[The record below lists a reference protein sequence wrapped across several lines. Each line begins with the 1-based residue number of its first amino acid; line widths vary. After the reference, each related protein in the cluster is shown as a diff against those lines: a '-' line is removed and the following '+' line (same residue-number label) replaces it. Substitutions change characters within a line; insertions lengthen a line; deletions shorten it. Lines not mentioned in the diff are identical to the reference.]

1 MPDTLFEVKDS
12 IALITLNRA
21 EKLNSVTLNQLEEL
35 VIKLNGFEQ
44 DDSVRAVLITA
55 TGRGFC
61 TGADL
66 SGGGGRHDVT
76 TPMGMKLSAHVY
88 GRICFTLATME
99 KPVIAAVNGIAAGSG
114 CNLALSCDII
124 YAARSARFIQIFVK
138 RGMCPDCGGT
148 YFVPRL
154 IGLAKAKELFF
165 SGDSV
170 DAQTALDLGMIN
182 KVVDDEQLMDEALA
196 YARKLA
202 QMPTRSIGM
211 IKRLLNRSF
220 DSDLLTQ
227 IDFEAAYQG
236 LATSTEDMR
245 EGWASFFE
253 KREPHFQGK

>member
-35 VIKLNGFEQ
+35 IIKLNGFEQ

-76 TPMGMKLSAHVY
+76 TPMGMKLSAHIY

-165 SGDSV
+165 SGDAV

-182 KVVDDEQLMDEALA
+182 KVVDDDQLMNEALA
-196 YARKLA
+196 YAGKLA

-236 LATSTEDMR
+236 LATSTSDMR
-245 EGWASFFE
+245 EGWTSFFE
-253 KREPHFQGK
+253 KREPRFQGK

>member
-21 EKLNSVTLNQLEEL
+21 EKLNSVTLSQLEEL
-35 VIKLNGFEQ
+35 VIRLNGFEQ
-44 DDSVRAVLITA
+44 DDSVRAVVITA

-76 TPMGMKLSAHVY
+76 TPMGMKLSAHIY

-170 DAQTALDLGMIN
+170 DAATALELGMIN
-182 KVVDDEQLMDEALA
+182 KVVDDDQLMNEAFA
-196 YARKLA
+196 YAGKLA

-253 KREPHFQGK
+253 KREPRFQGK

>member
-1 MPDTLFEVKDS
+1 MPDTLFEIKDS
-12 IALITLNRA
+12 IAIVTLNRT

-35 VIKLNGFEQ
+35 IVTLNGYEQ
-44 DDSVRAVLITA
+44 DDTVRAVVITA
-55 TGRGFC
+55 KGRGFC

-76 TPMGMKLSAHVY
+76 TPMGMKLSAHIY

-170 DAQTALDLGMIN
+170 DAATALALGMIN
-182 KVVDDEQLMDEALA
+182 KVVDDDQLMNEALA
-196 YARKLA
+196 YAGKLA

-227 IDFEAAYQG
+227 LDFEAAYQG
-236 LATSTEDMR
+236 LATSTADMS

-253 KREPHFQGK
+253 KREPRFQGK

>member
-148 YFVPRL
+148 FFVPRL

-170 DAQTALDLGMIN
+170 DAQTALELGMIN
-182 KVVDDEQLMDEALA
+182 RVVDDDQLMNEALA
-196 YARKLA
+196 YAGKLA

-227 IDFEAAYQG
+227 LDFEAAYQG
-236 LATSTEDMR
+236 LATSTSDMS

-253 KREPHFQGK
+253 KREPRFQGK

>member
-12 IALITLNRA
+12 IAIITLNRA

-35 VIKLNGFEQ
+35 IIKLNGYEQ

-76 TPMGMKLSAHVY
+76 TPMGMKLSAHIY

-124 YAARSARFIQIFVK
+124 YAAKSARFIQIFVK

-182 KVVDDEQLMDEALA
+182 KVVDDDQLMNEALA
-196 YARKLA
+196 YAGKLA

-253 KREPHFQGK
+253 KREPRFQGK

>member
-1 MPDTLFEVKDS
+1 MPDTLFEMKDS
-12 IALITLNRA
+12 IALVTLNRA

-35 VIKLNGFEQ
+35 IIKLNSFEQ

-76 TPMGMKLSAHVY
+76 APMGMKLSAHIY

-170 DAQTALDLGMIN
+170 DAQTALELGMIN
-182 KVVDDEQLMDEALA
+182 KVVDDDQLMNEALA
-196 YARKLA
+196 YAEKLA

-227 IDFEAAYQG
+227 LDFEAAYQG
-236 LATSTEDMR
+236 LATSTADMS

-253 KREPHFQGK
+253 KREPRFQGK

>member
-1 MPDTLFEVKDS
+1 
-12 IALITLNRA
+12 
-21 EKLNSVTLNQLEEL
+21 
-35 VIKLNGFEQ
+35 
-44 DDSVRAVLITA
+44 
-55 TGRGFC
+55 
-61 TGADL
+61 
-66 SGGGGRHDVT
+66 
-76 TPMGMKLSAHVY
+76 MGMKLSAHIY

-170 DAQTALDLGMIN
+170 DAQTALELGMIN
-182 KVVDDEQLMDEALA
+182 KVVDDDQLMNEALA
-196 YARKLA
+196 YAEKLA

-227 IDFEAAYQG
+227 LDFEAAYQG
-236 LATSTEDMR
+236 LATSTADMS

-253 KREPHFQGK
+253 KREPRFQGK

>member
-35 VIKLNGFEQ
+35 IIKLNGFEQ

-76 TPMGMKLSAHVY
+76 TPMGMKLSAHIY

-182 KVVDDEQLMDEALA
+182 KVVDDDQLMNEALA
-196 YARKLA
+196 YAGKLA

-236 LATSTEDMR
+236 LATSTSDMR
-245 EGWASFFE
+245 EGWTSFFE
-253 KREPHFQGK
+253 KREPRFQGK